1 MKKNFKKVLSSALAA
16 FILVSGTPAL
26 SAFATEKEEF
36 EFMHIA
42 YGDSGE
48 YGSMDY
54 EYVVPEEYESEFEF
68 IETQSVIN
76 YASQENLLPASHDSR
91 DLNIVTSPKNQS
103 TTSNCWIFSCISAL
117 ETDSIMKGLTKAES
131 TDFSEAHL
139 AWFSNR
145 TLSENEND
153 LAYGDGINYDSPY
166 DEGGNW
172 RIAAA
177 ALARRSGL
185 ANESSFPFSTSNYS
199 KMGNYTE
206 AERYVTDSGVI
217 LESVHELGE
226 ETEIKE
232 WVLEHGSIVASFN
245 YSDSYFRTDTD
256 AYYHPNSYSTNHMI
270 AIIGWDDNYSADNF
284 KASDRPEADGAWL
297 CKNSWGTNWG
307 DGGYFWISYHDT
319 TLGYFTGLT
328 VRSAEDMSNN
338 YSYNGANW
346 RTALMTSGSIQ
357 AANIF
362 TAKNCE
368 KLTSVS
374 TYTAKENT
382 SVKISVYN
390 NLPANYKTP
399 TEGTKVAYAETTLE
413 KLGYHTIYI
422 DTPVD
427 LKQGDIF
434 SIVIEYKCSG
444 ITGVPM
450 EKNGS
455 NEYSY
460 SCRSGETFVNTNASN
475 PNWKPSSNYGMQN
488 AYIQAMTV
496 SDECSHSETEITVL
510 THSTCTVQGTE
521 AEVCKNCGFILGE
534 TTLPCAEHAYGEW
547 SEYVHDEESGR
558 EISSRCCADCGNV
571 QTRSYIANVST
582 ITADTF
588 FENIFQ
594 KLVEL
599 IMQMLLGSFK
609 F

>member
-1 MKKNFKKVLSSALAA
+1 MMKKNFKKVLSSALAA

-26 SAFATEKEEF
+26 SAFAAEEEF
-36 EFMHIA
+36 EFMHVA

-48 YGSMDY
+48 FGSMDY
-54 EYVVPEEYESEFEF
+54 DYIFPEGEESEFEF
-68 IETQSVIN
+68 IETQSVLN
-76 YASQENLLPASHDSR
+76 YASQESLLPSSHDSR
-91 DLNIVTSPKNQS
+91 ELNAVTTPKYQS
-103 TTSNCWIFSCISAL
+103 VTSNCWVFSCISAL
-117 ETDSIMKGLTKAES
+117 ETDSIMKGLTEAEN

-139 AWFSNR
+139 AWFASR
-145 TLSENEND
+145 TLTENEND

-185 ANESSFPFSTSNYS
+185 ANESSYPFSTSGYS
-199 KMGNYTE
+199 KMGNYEE

-217 LESVHELGE
+217 MESVHELNDSS
-226 ETEIKE
+226 ETKE
-232 WVLEHGSIVASFN
+232 WILEHGSAVVSFN
-245 YSDSYFRTDTD
+245 YSDSYYYANNE
-256 AYYHPNSYSTNHMI
+256 AYYNPDSTSTNHMV
-270 AIIGWDDNYSADNF
+270 AIIGWDDSYPAENF
-284 KASDRPEADGAWL
+284 KESIRPESDGAWL

-307 DGGYFWISYHDT
+307 NGGYFWISYSDT
-319 TLGYFTGLT
+319 SLKNFTGLSA
-328 VRSAEDMSNN
+328 RSAEYMSNN

-346 RTALMTSGSIQ
+346 RTALMTAGSIQ
-357 AANIF
+357 AANVF
-362 TAKNCE
+362 TAKSCE

-382 SVKISVYN
+382 SVKVSVYN
-390 NLPANYKTP
+390 NLPADYTTP
-399 TEGTKVAYAETTLE
+399 TCGTKVAYTETTLGSI
-413 KLGYHTIYI
+413 GYHTIYI

-427 LKQGDIF
+427 LEQGDIF
-434 SIVIEYKCSG
+434 SIVIEYYCSG
-444 ITGVPM
+444 VTSVPM

-460 SCRSGETFVNTNASN
+460 ACRSGETFINTNISN
-475 PNWKPSSNYGMQN
+475 PNWKPSTNYKMQN

-521 AEVCKNCGFILGE
+521 AEVCKDCGFILSE
-534 TTLPCAEHAYGEW
+534 TALPCTEHAYGEW

-558 EISSRCCADCGNV
+558 EVSSRSCADCGH
-571 QTRSYIANVST
+571 TESRSFISGNNTVVAN
-582 ITADTF
+582 DF

-594 KLVEL
+594 RL
-599 IMQMLLGSFK
+599 IEFIMRMLLGSFSN
-609 F
+609 